1 MNISWSDLF
10 LPQQGPLAMFV
21 RGTVIY
27 WFVFLLLRMAGRREV
42 GSLGV
47 ADLIVLLLVA
57 DAAGSSMS
65 GDSDALLDG
74 MTVVVT
80 LVFWSFLADRA
91 RRGPSSVSHR
101 EPHMQQIPPSHIPPR
116 PSPAPSGPPPG
127 APPVDPD
134 TDDPDV
140 GLPPA
145 GPQQALVW
153 TPRCAVRRTSA
164 AGGDFP
170 PQAPPEGADIPVMP
184 GPGQEPPPAPPP
196 GSDPATNQD
205 PEQSR
210 LPQERRTAP

>member
-10 LPQQGPLAMFV
+10 LPQQGLLAMFV

-80 LVFWSFLADRA
+80 LVSWSFLADRA
-91 RRGPSSVSHR
+91 AYYFPVLRRVLESDRVCLVKDGRIQRSGMRSEFITRAELLEALRLKGIDDLTQVRRAYMESTGEISVIKR
-101 EPHMQQIPPSHIPPR
+101 NAPHG
-116 PSPAPSGPPPG
+116 SPGHS
-127 APPVDPD
+127 
-134 TDDPDV
+134 T
-140 GLPPA
+140 LPPE
-145 GPQQALVW
+145 
-153 TPRCAVRRTSA
+153 T
-164 AGGDFP
+164 
-170 PQAPPEGADIPVMP
+170 
-184 GPGQEPPPAPPP
+184 
-196 GSDPATNQD
+196 
-205 PEQSR
+205 
-210 LPQERRTAP
+210 